1 MMAGN
6 LRSVSTPTNDAN
18 NLNNTSSLK
27 LRLVDFIANKKSK
40 LTTSNLIVSGC
51 TNSLIKSLLIEQFP
65 AEKPLLIILSSEKEA
80 NQLKELIGFYAKD
93 LNTYLLPKYDVSPFS
108 GLYPQSQISSKR
120 IGWASAAQRAKKG
133 DIFIA
138 PIEALLTKTMPADIL
153 MDHSFEFKV
162 GQDLPAHFDKQLS
175 DLGYSLTPSV
185 EDIGTYAKRGGI
197 IDIFSTAHSLPLR
210 IELFGD
216 EIESIRSFDPITQR
230 SKESLKKFT
239 LIPAKEIIYDENHYE
254 KAIASFRKL
263 KSVTDPIDY
272 DETLRNLIQ
281 KNYFYGLEFLG
292 HHFYKDNDRS
302 FLSHFLSKPQM
313 LIVNT
318 EQITQLYD
326 SFLESINNDSQN
338 AEKLIYQQ
346 EPNDYLLPLESAL
359 GGHGHIQF
367 EKIYVQ
373 NQIDE
378 DADNEI
384 SYPAYSMDSFKK
396 QCQEKSQSSEQLQAY
411 VYEKLSAWKEA
422 AYNIFITCTT
432 TAQAERTKLLINE
445 SGLEAEIIS
454 ELDWFQL
461 REQQNN
467 NIKKVHLFIGP
478 KVDSLR
484 SEIEKIIYLN
494 DEDFFGVRRVGRKK
508 SDSSTFL
515 ASQKITNI
523 GTLKPDDL
531 IIHKLHGVGIY
542 NGLKK
547 INLNDIEQELI
558 TISYKG
564 GDKLY
569 LPVYRIHQVSK
580 FSGPNPN
587 KLLDK
592 LGGTGWNK
600 TTAKVKK
607 HLRDIAAELLKL
619 YAERSKATKTP
630 FSEPNKDFM
639 QFESSF
645 PFSETNDQLKA
656 INDVIGDMTSNKP
669 MDRLICGDVGFGKTE
684 VAMRAAFKAAQDGKQ
699 VAIIAPTTLLA
710 YQHYESFKKRFKGWP
725 LEIAGFNRLV
735 NTKVIKEAKDK
746 LKSGKLDIAIGT
758 HRLLSKDI
766 DFKDLGLLVIDE
778 EQKFGVKHKE
788 KIRQLKSS
796 VDTLVLSATPIP
808 RTLNM
813 SLMGLRDLSLIN
825 TAPVDRLPTR
835 TFVSRY
841 DNETIKK
848 AILNERKRGGQAFF
862 LSNRVVGIE
871 AIAAELK
878 ELVPEA
884 RFAVA
889 HGQMDEKQ
897 LEEIVVKFYAKEIDV
912 LVCTTIIESGI
923 DIPNANTI
931 FIHNAQQLGLSQLYQ
946 LRGRVGR
953 SKERAYCYLMIPKN
967 KKLDKVAQE
976 RLKVIQENTALGSG
990 ITIAQHDLEL
1000 RGAGNM
1006 LGEDQSGHVN
1016 SIGYEMYIDLLESTL
1031 KELKGEE
1038 VIEGIEPDLNI
1049 KIPALIPDDY
1059 MPDVRLRL
1067 TYYKIFGDIETISDL
1082 EKQEEALRDQFGAP
1096 PEAVLN
1102 LMGLMLIRSQCK
1114 LLGVKDISSG
1124 KDIIRLS
1131 FTGQTKVDPQKM
1143 IELTLKPNKKY
1154 TITPDSKLRI
1164 RIKEISWP
1172 RVYEEMKLLIN
1183 YVGL

>member
-1 MMAGN
+1 MTGSLMP
-6 LRSVSTPTNDAN
+6 VSPITNNAEN
-18 NLNNTSSLK
+18 NNILSPIK
-27 LRLVDFIANKKSK
+27 LRLTQFIAQKKSILEK
-40 LTTSNLIVSGC
+40 SNLIISGC
-51 TNSLIKSLLIEQFP
+51 TNNLVQSLLLNQLSH
-65 AEKPLLIILSSEKEA
+65 EKPLLIILQSDKEA
-80 NQLKELIGFYAKD
+80 LALQELISFYATD
-93 LNTYLLPKYDVSPFS
+93 LSSYMLPKYDVSPFS
-108 GLYPQSQISSKR
+108 GLYPQSQISSR
-120 IGWASAAQRAKKG
+120 RVGWASAAQRAKKG
-133 DIFIA
+133 DVLLTS
-138 PIEALLTKTMPADIL
+138 IEALLTKTIPADVL
-153 MDHSFEFKV
+153 MNHSHSYKV
-162 GQDLPAHFDKQLS
+162 AQDLPSNLDKLLS
-175 DLGYSLTPSV
+175 GLGYSLTPSV
-185 EDIGTYAKRGGI
+185 EDIGSYAKRGGI
-197 IDIFSTAHSLPLR
+197 IDIFSPAHKNPIR

-230 SKESLKKFT
+230 SQETLQEFT
-239 LIPAKEIIYDENHYE
+239 IAPAKEIVYDENHYE

-263 KSVTDPIDY
+263 ETLTDPIDY
-272 DETLRNLIQ
+272 EETLKNLIQ
-281 KNYFYGLEFLG
+281 KNYFYGAEFLG
-292 HHFYKDNDRS
+292 HHFYKDKDRS
-302 FLSHFLSKPQM
+302 LLSHFLVEPQVI
-313 LIVNT
+313 LVNS
-318 EQITQLYD
+318 EEITQAYD
-326 SFLESINNDSQN
+326 SFLETLNKDSSGSD
-338 AEKLIYQQ
+338 KLIYQQ
-346 EPNDYLLPLESAL
+346 SAKDYLLPLEDAL
-359 GGHGHIQF
+359 LMQGQIQF

-373 NQIDE
+373 NQIDNE
-378 DADNEI
+378 IDNEI

-396 QCQEKSQSSEQLQAY
+396 QCQEKSQSAEQLQSY
-411 VYEKLSAWKEA
+411 VSEKLITWKEA
-422 AYNIFITCTT
+422 AYNIFVTCTT
-432 TAQAERTKLLINE
+432 TAQAERTKLLIDE
-445 SGLEAEIIS
+445 SGLEAEIVK
-454 ELDWFQL
+454 ELDWFSL
-461 REQQNN
+461 RENQNN
-467 NIKKVHLFIGP
+467 NDKKIHLFIGP
-478 KVDSLR
+478 KIESLR
-484 SEIEKIIYLN
+484 SDLEKLIFLN
-494 DEDFFGVRRVGRKK
+494 DEDFFGVKRVSRKK
-508 SDSSTFL
+508 SDSSAFL

-558 TISYKG
+558 TISYKS

-580 FSGPNPN
+580 FSGPNPK

-619 YAERSKATKTP
+619 YAERSKATKVP
-630 FSEPNKDFM
+630 FSEPNKDFI

-735 NTKVIKEAKDK
+735 STANIKAAKEK
-746 LKSGKLDIAIGT
+746 LKTGQLDIAIGT

-841 DNETIKK
+841 DNESIRK

-862 LSNRVVGIE
+862 LSNRVIGIE

-897 LEEIVVKFYAKEIDV
+897 LEDIVVKFYAKEIDV

-1049 KIPALIPDDY
+1049 RIPALIPDDY

-1067 TYYKIFGDIETISDL
+1067 TYYKTFGDIETISDL

-1131 FTGQTKVDPQKM
+1131 FTEQTKVDPQKM

-1154 TITPDSKLRI
+1154 TITPDSKLRV
-1164 RIKEISWP
+1164 RIKEITWP